1 MSENGI
7 APAPPEDDRTPTQ
20 EDLAPV
26 AVPQPAGW
34 VMPQPVFRRSD
45 GYTPGSA
52 FAGNEDETVTP
63 DHVASSPNGEEPEA
77 VESGVAAQ
85 PDITEEPNAS
95 AAIVEPFV
103 PVKKKRSWFRIFLII
118 LGIVLLV
125 AAATTIITMVALG
138 YFLQIPESQ
147 NLN

>member
-63 DHVASSPNGEEPEA
+63 DHVASSLDGEAPEPT
-77 VESGVAAQ
+77 ESGVAAQ
-85 PDITEEPNAS
+85 PDITEEPNPVS
-95 AAIVEPFV
+95 AEPV
-103 PVKKKRSWFRIFLII
+103 VIPAKKKRSWFRIFLII

-125 AAATTIITMVALG
+125 AAATAVITMVALG

>member
-1 MSENGI
+1 MSENGV

-20 EDLAPV
+20 EDLAPI

-34 VMPQPVFRRSD
+34 EMPQPVFRRSD
-45 GYTPGSA
+45 GYTPRTA
-52 FAGNEDETVTP
+52 FNGNEDETVMPDRSETAPDADTP
-63 DHVASSPNGEEPEA
+63 VTAA
-77 VESGVAAQ
+77 AGVAEQ
-85 PDITEEPNAS
+85 PDITEEPSQVS
-95 AAIVEPFV
+95 AEPVVV
-103 PVKKKRSWFRIFLII
+103 PAKKKRSWFRIFLIV

-125 AAATTIITMVALG
+125 AAATAVIAMVALG